1 MGAFG
6 FVAIALSCHTARAR
20 SRSRL
25 NPCQRHALTV
35 DSHDNA
41 QGDSRGETTIADQM
55 RAVAA
60 DSNDSVG
67 RQRQRLVADPEAHDK
82 IEFMGVWAGTLKGAR
97 ASPSFLGHQDN
108 ITFFAL
114 HTQRSRQ
121 PADRTSAA

>member
-1 MGAFG
+1 MRAFG
-6 FVAIALSCHTARAR
+6 LVAIALSCHTARAG
-20 SRSRL
+20 SRPRL

-41 QGDSRGETTIADQM
+41 QGDSRGETTTADQM

-82 IEFMGVWAGTLKGAR
+82 IEFMGVWAGTLKGLVPHLPFWDTR
-97 ASPSFLGHQDN
+97 IKRRWTCL
-108 ITFFAL
+108 
-114 HTQRSRQ
+114 
-121 PADRTSAA
+121 